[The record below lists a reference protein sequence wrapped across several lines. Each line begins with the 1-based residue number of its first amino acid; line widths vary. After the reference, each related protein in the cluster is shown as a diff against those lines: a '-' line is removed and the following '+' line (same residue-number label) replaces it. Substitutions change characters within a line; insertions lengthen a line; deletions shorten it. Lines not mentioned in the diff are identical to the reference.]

1 MNNRLTEDVK
11 LITST
16 LPQALTGAATTING
30 RGIPLDDA
38 RKVAFRFQLGNIAS
52 TDTDYTFSALEATDA
67 ATAGARNIGNA
78 AATPTVTLERVA
90 DGCIANANIVQLTC
104 VTVAAADVVTINGV
118 TFTAVAAATD
128 LDANEFDQRGTDTE
142 DAQQLVL
149 VINNAL
155 PDLIAT
161 NAAGV
166 VTIQSRVPGAAT
178 ITVTD
183 INDITNIVP
192 VTVEVVA
199 QIEVDSSAL
208 SEGYDHVFPRALT
221 GATSAAVTVS
231 VTALTGNAR
240 YGGMEQQTGGSA
252 FLPNN

>member
-11 LITST
+11 MITSA
-16 LPQALTGAATTING
+16 LPQALTGAATTLNG
-30 RGIPLDDA
+30 RGIVLDDA

-67 ATAGARNIGNA
+67 ATTGARNIGNA
-78 AATPTVTLERVA
+78 ADTPTVVLERVA
-90 DGCIANANIVQLTC
+90 DGCIANANVVQLTC
-104 VTVAAADVVTINGV
+104 ASVAVADEVTINGV
-118 TFTAVAAATD
+118 TFTAAAATD
-128 LDANEFDQRGTDTE
+128 LAANEFDQSGTDTE
-142 DAQQLVL
+142 DAAQLVL

-166 VTIQSRVPGAAT
+166 VTVQSRVPGATT
-178 ITVTD
+178 ITVTGISD
-183 INDITNIVP
+183 IVTIEP
-192 VTVEVVA
+192 VTVEVAA

-221 GATSAAVTVS
+221 GGTSAAATVS

-252 FLPNN
+252 FTPNN